1 MRALGVEIKEG
12 AGSRV
17 RLRMGDVK
25 LTVHRP
31 HPNPE
36 LHRSAV
42 RRIARFLNDI
52 GVVP

>member
-1 MRALGVEIKEG
+1 MRTLRVEITEG

-17 RLRMGDVK
+17 RLRMDDVK

-36 LHRSAV
+36 LDRRAV
-42 RRIARFLNDI
+42 RRIASFLTDI